1 MKRTEERTVLGI
13 SMDLRPRMRQIRLG
27 PITVRITAD
36 RIGKSMSLYDEKRM
50 VMMQIP
56 LEPLEDLLR
65 QAMEMQTD
73 PRWQANEIPTELI
86 RQALEKQ
93 TDEQ

>member
-1 MKRTEERTVLGI
+1 MKRTEERTVQGI
-13 SMDLRPRMRQIRLG
+13 SMDLRPRMRQIRPG

-36 RIGKSMSLYDEKRM
+36 RIGKSMSLCDENLM

-56 LEPLEDLLR
+56 LAPLED
-65 QAMEMQTD
+65 
-73 PRWQANEIPTELI
+73 LI